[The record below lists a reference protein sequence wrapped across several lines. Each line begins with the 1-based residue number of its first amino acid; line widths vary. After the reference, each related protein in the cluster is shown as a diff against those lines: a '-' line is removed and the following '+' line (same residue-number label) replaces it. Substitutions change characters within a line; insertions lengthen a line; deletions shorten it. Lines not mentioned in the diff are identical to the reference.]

1 MKFLAQKTEGGTVK
15 GKITLYCRLLGV
27 SREGFRKYLKN
38 KDKPWKY
45 EHLVELM
52 KGIIDA
58 DDCNDTYG
66 SVRMHQAL
74 VILYGKDLEIPSERT
89 IYRIMKKADLIHKPK
104 RKPNGITKADRDARK
119 SDDLL
124 KRDFT
129 ADAPLQ
135 KSITDITEIP
145 AKDGKLYVSA
155 IFDCY
160 DLMCLG
166 LAMDTNMK
174 APLCVRTLKAAVHLH
189 PELRGGICH
198 SDRGSQYTSK
208 EYRKAIEECGI
219 VQSMNSDGGRCHDN
233 ARCESMWAR
242 FKTELLYDRYDT
254 KSMTVE
260 ELKIVIWRYF
270 MSYWNN
276 RRICS
281 ANGGLPP
288 AAKRRQ
294 YYDSLPLAA

>member
-1 MKFLAQKTEGGTVK
+1 MKFLAKKTKDGKVK
-15 GKITLYCRLLGV
+15 GKISFYCRLLGV

-45 EHLVELM
+45 EYLVKLI
-52 KGIIDA
+52 KGIIDS

-66 SVRMHQAL
+66 SIRMHQAL
-74 VILYGKDLEIPSERT
+74 VILYSKEMKIPSERT
-89 IYRIMKKADLIHKPK
+89 IYRIMKRAGLIHKPK
-104 RKPNGITKADRDARK
+104 RKPNGITKADKKARK

-124 KRDFT
+124 KRNFT
-129 ADAPLQ
+129 ADAPLK
-135 KSITDITEIP
+135 KSVTDITEIP

-174 APLCVRTLKAAVHLH
+174 APLCVNTLKAAVRMH
-189 PELRGGICH
+189 PDFRGAICH

-208 EYRKAIEECGI
+208 EYRDAIKKCGV

-254 KSMTVE
+254 KSMTVK
-260 ELKIVIWRYF
+260 ELKTVIWRYF

-288 AAKRRQ
+288 AAKRRK
-294 YYDSLPLAA
+294 YYDSQPVAA